1 MACSLDHGGAAMK
14 IMTPEEERRL
24 TLLEMQ
30 VGALIQQREHLMGR
44 VRRLREYIA
53 ANCPHSA
60 LDTNCPTCQFLQEDA
75 QC

>member
-1 MACSLDHGGAAMK
+1 MK

-60 LDTNCPTCQFLQEDA
+60 LDTNCPTCQFLQEDEKCLINSCA
-75 QC
+75 